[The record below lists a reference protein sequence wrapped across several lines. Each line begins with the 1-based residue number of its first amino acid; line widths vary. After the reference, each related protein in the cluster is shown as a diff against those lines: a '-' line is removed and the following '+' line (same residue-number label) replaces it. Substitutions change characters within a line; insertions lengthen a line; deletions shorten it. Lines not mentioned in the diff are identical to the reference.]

1 MLAGNRKLTMELLN
15 QGQIITTFVENAK
28 SNKVGLAGYMSERLH
43 SSQMSSTN
51 WVFIFLF
58 VMPFLLTLWLLHID
72 YLYKEQR
79 FSSRLHSM
87 INLTIHGTHQQT
99 AQ

>member
-1 MLAGNRKLTMELLN
+1 MELSN

-28 SNKVGLAGYMSERLH
+28 SNKVGLAGYISGRLH

-51 WVFIFLF
+51 WVFTFLS
-58 VMPFLLTLWLLHID
+58 VGPFLLILRLLHID
-72 YLYKEQR
+72 CLFKEQR
-79 FSSRLHSM
+79 FSSWLNSM
-87 INLTIHGTHQQT
+87 INLTIHGTHQQI